1 MSKESDR
8 VAAGFMRLSQAERSE
23 VITAI
28 NEFQNGDMTKRGEL
42 KILHESRAGID
53 TGPTTSSGRCPCCG
67 R

>member
-8 VAAGFMRLSQAERSE
+8 VAAGFRRLSQAERAK
-23 VITAI
+23 VVTAI
-28 NEFQNGDMTKRGEL
+28 NEFMKGDITKRGEL
-42 KILHESRAGID
+42 KILHEKLAGID